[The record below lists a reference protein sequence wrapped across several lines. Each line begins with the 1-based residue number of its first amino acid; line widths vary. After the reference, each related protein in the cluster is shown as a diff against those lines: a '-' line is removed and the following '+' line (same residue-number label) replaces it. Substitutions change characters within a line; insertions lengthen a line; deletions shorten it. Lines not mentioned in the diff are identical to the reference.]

1 MRVYENVYTNLTKPE
16 LTEPLSKI
24 PHLSLRAKM
33 ISKKLNY
40 SIPSLWH
47 DKDEAWQEAIPKVHR
62 RVLANSQVASL
73 ALFRLDAGAV
83 IPTHTHPHAQHGVC
97 LEGTGEFTIGDQ
109 TWKISKGD
117 SWFIPPGLPHEYRN
131 DPKTPSL
138 LLEVFTPQREEYPPD
153 VPPT

>member
-1 MRVYENVYTNLTKPE
+1 MKKATEHLRAKRTYVVVRTHTNLTRSE

-24 PHLSLRAKM
+24 PHLSVRAKM
-33 ISKKLNY
+33 SSKKLNY
-40 SIPSLWH
+40 STPSLWH

-83 IPTHTHPHAQHGVC
+83 IPTHSHPHAQHGVC

-109 TWKISKGD
+109 TWKISKGTA
-117 SWFIPPGLPHEYRN
+117 GLFRR
-131 DPKTPSL
+131 
-138 LLEVFTPQREEYPPD
+138 VFLMNIVTTQICL
-153 VPPT
+153 V